1 MKFLVTILLIAL
13 LAFVAGLYLPWW
25 SVALAAFLISAI
37 FRQSPGKSFVAGF
50 LGIFL
55 LWGILAFSIDMA
67 NQHVLSKKIAEIL
80 PLGGSSSLLV
90 LVTAIVGGLTGGL
103 AALTA
108 SFLFDKK

>member
-13 LAFVAGLYLPWW
+13 LAFVCGLYLPWW
-25 SVALAAFLISAI
+25 GIALAAFIISLV
-37 FRQSPGKSFVAGF
+37 FRQTPGKSFLAGF

-67 NQHVLSKKIAEIL
+67 NQHILSKKIAEIL
-80 PLGGSSSLLV
+80 PLGGSSVMLV
-90 LVTAIVGGLTGGL
+90 FVTAIAGGLTGGL

-108 SFLFDKK
+108 SFLSGRK